1 MIVVGDAAGQWVA
14 EAVNVVWHPDMT
26 AVAWMA
32 DGELVAGILY
42 ESYTGASIGM
52 HSRVTDPSKVTR
64 QWLFSIFDYPFNEL
78 GCRRVTG
85 MVPSDNLQAQQID
98 ERLGFEFEARLTG
111 YYPTC
116 DALIYVMWKED
127 CRWLKLREKVHGR
140 KKFPE
145 SP

>member
-1 MIVVGDAAGQWVA
+1 
-14 EAVNVVWHPDMT
+14 
-26 AVAWMA
+26 
-32 DGELVAGILY
+32 
-42 ESYTGASIGM
+42 
-52 HSRVTDPSKVTR
+52 
-64 QWLFSIFDYPFNEL
+64 
-78 GCRRVTG
+78 
-85 MVPSDNLQAQQID
+85 VPSDNLQAQQID

-127 CRWLKLREKVHGR
+127 CRWIKLREKVHGR